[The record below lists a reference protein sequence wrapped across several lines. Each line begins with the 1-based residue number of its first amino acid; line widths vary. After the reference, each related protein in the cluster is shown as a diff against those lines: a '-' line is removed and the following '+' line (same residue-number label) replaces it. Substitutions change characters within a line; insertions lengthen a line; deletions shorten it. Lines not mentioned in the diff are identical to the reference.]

1 VRRDDAA
8 RCRAGLFPPLGPI
21 NAPPHPR
28 PRRRHRTGIASLSW
42 SITTGTPFAPLAWWD
57 ATQWWLANWWVN
69 LCLAA
74 SAVIATAA
82 IAILLFALYQ
92 IRRWHIGTSQR
103 RLSVRPRLGAVRASE
118 RGITDNHGHS
128 QWRSISDAKKLF
140 SGPHPVHGGIVV
152 GEAYRV
158 DHDQSVAGIAFDPA
172 DKRTWGMGGTAPLL
186 IDPCTHGS
194 GHSLIFAGPGGFK
207 TTSAV
212 STILAWRGS
221 SVVLDPSTELGPMF
235 DAALRRQR
243 KDVVH
248 IGIPNEDATRPPVT
262 GFNVLRWIDTTHAE
276 AELHVR
282 SVVSWIYDDD
292 AAAHATRPGR
302 AEDPFFAAM
311 GRNLVTSLLAHIV
324 WSDPHAVDISL
335 RELAKAI
342 ARPEDEMLD
351 LLAHIRGSSHSRMA
365 QRIAATLK
373 CKAEET
379 FSGVFLN
386 AVKGVEW
393 LFTTAYAELVS
404 AGDFDPHALL
414 IGKTT
419 VFLNISLRT
428 LETTPPLARVLVG
441 ALLNTVY
448 MADGWTQ
455 GRVLFLL
462 DEAARLGRMKTL
474 ETARD
479 IGRKYGVTLHML
491 YQSVGQMAE
500 AWGREG
506 TRAWIDAAAWV
517 GYAAIRAGGAGKDLA
532 DQLGA
537 HGVLAWSEGDN
548 QGRQKPFGL
557 NFGSISRGIN
567 VNVHEIRRSLITAAE
582 MQQDLREDEIIIVP
596 ASGLPL
602 RIGRA
607 IYFRRP
613 EMIAQVANSRFA
625 HSATPGVMDN
635 GRSGVEGTRRAAPR
649 EGREGAAVD
658 GILATGDQRRTHATP
673 GPTADDGRRETATD
687 APAPAPDA
695 MIVAGRSEDPK
706 PADTQPIDSAH
717 LAGRSPAAISILDLI
732 NAGTADGR
740 RFTNVPPPPPD
751 RAAWRLVQRH
761 IPTLSDQQ
769 AYTVIRT
776 WLQNGRLVQRTY
788 HDPINRR
795 DTQGLYVEPPSP
807 LLL

>member
-1 VRRDDAA
+1 M
-8 RCRAGLFPPLGPI
+8 
-21 NAPPHPR
+21 
-28 PRRRHRTGIASLSW
+28 RHRILALALVIAPIFFSALWLGIASLSW
-42 SITTGTPFAPLAWWD
+42 SITTGTPFAAFAWWD
-57 ATQWWLANWWVN
+57 ATQWWLFNWWVN

-74 SAVIATAA
+74 SAVIATVA
-82 IAILLFALYQ
+82 IEILLFALYQ
-92 IRRWHIGTSQR
+92 IRRWHIGNSQR
-103 RLSVRPRLGAVRASE
+103 RLSVRPRSGTVRASE

-140 SGPHPVHGGIVV
+140 PVPHPVHGGIVV

-158 DHDQSVAGIAFDPA
+158 DHDHSVADIPFNPA
-172 DKRTWGMGGTAPLL
+172 DRKTWGMGGKAPLL

-207 TTSAV
+207 TTSGV
-212 STILAWRGS
+212 STILAWSGS
-221 SVVLDPSTELGPMF
+221 SVVLDPSTELGLML

-243 KDVVH
+243 KHVVH
-248 IGIPNEDATRPPVT
+248 IGIPTEDATRPPVT
-262 GFNVLRWIDTTHAE
+262 GFNVLGWIDTTHPE

-282 SVVSWIYDDD
+282 SVVSWIYDED
-292 AAAHATRPGR
+292 ATAHATRPGR
-302 AEDPFFAAM
+302 AEDPFFSAM
-311 GRNLVTSLLAHIV
+311 GRNLVTCLLAHIV

-335 RELAKAI
+335 RELSKAV

-351 LLAHIRGSSHSRMA
+351 LLAHIRASSHSRMA
-365 QRIAATLK
+365 QRIAATLMK

-393 LFTTAYAELVS
+393 LFTSAYAELVS

-428 LETTPPLARVLVG
+428 LETTPPIARVLVG

-448 MADGWTQ
+448 MADGWTR

-462 DEAARLGRMKTL
+462 DEAARLGRMKTF

-479 IGRKYGVTLHML
+479 IGRKYGVSLHML
-491 YQSVGQMAE
+491 YQSIGQMAE

-517 GYAAIRAGGAGKDLA
+517 GYAAIRAGGAGKDLS
-532 DQLGA
+532 DPLGA

-548 QGRQKPFGL
+548 QGRQKPFGF

-596 ASGLPL
+596 ARGLPL

-625 HSATPGVMDN
+625 NSATPGMIDN
-635 GRSGVEGTRRAAPR
+635 GRSAITSTRSASPR
-649 EGREGAAVD
+649 QRGQRTALD
-658 GILATGDQRRTHATP
+658 GILAAGDQQRPHATP
-673 GPTADDGRRETATD
+673 GGTPDDGRRETGAT
-687 APAPAPDA
+687 APPTPPDA
-695 MIVAGRSEDPK
+695 VNAPLSADP
-706 PADTQPIDSAH
+706 QPDEMQTIDAAH
-717 LAGRSPAAISILDLI
+717 LAAMAPSAIPVVNRLLDLI
-732 NAGTADGR
+732 EAGLPDGR
-740 RFTNVPPPPPD
+740 RYSVALHAND
-751 RAAWRLVQRH
+751 RAAWRLVQGH
-761 IPTLSDQQ
+761 VPASSDKEAQ
-769 AYTVIRT
+769 AVIDT
-776 WLQNGRLVQRTY
+776 WLQIGLIENHPYR
-788 HDPINRR
+788 DPVYRR
-795 DTQGLYVEPPSP
+795 DSFGLCVNPAARPPR
-807 LLL
+807 